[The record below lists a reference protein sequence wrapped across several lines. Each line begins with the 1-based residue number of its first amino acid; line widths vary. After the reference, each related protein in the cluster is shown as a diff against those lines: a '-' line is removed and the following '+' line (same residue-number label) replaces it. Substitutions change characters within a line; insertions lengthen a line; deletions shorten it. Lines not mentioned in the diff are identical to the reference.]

1 MEAAII
7 TAPGEVPL
15 ARVARPGPRELR
27 IRLEGCGVLKT
38 IHSRHTGAHRVDELI
53 SIYAV
58 LTPLPFSPLLHFSC
72 RALAWR
78 ICKQSFLRR
87 GSTLRTTMIPAVK
100 ISFFG
105 SSLVSAYWNGAAT
118 YYRGLLRALAERG
131 HQITF
136 YEPDAYHRQQH
147 RDIDDPDW
155 ARVVVYPAT
164 KEEDALE
171 AVENARDSDVVI
183 LASGIG
189 VFDSL
194 LELAVLE
201 LQTADRL
208 VAFLDV
214 DAPATLDRIHANPAD
229 KFLALIPCYDFIL
242 TLGGGDPV
250 VKAYKAAGA
259 KDCVAIY
266 NALDPLTHHP
276 AAPNPRFAGDLGFLG
291 NRMPDRE
298 SRMEQFFLAAAA
310 ALPKKT
316 FLLGGNGWQDKP
328 MPANVTYLGHVYT
341 REHNAFNRSVRAV
354 LNVNR
359 GSMARYGFS
368 APTRMFEAAGA
379 ACCLITDQWEGIEMF
394 LEPGREVLVARDGAE
409 VAEQLAALSPE
420 RARAIGQA
428 AFRRVRHEHT
438 YAHRADLLEQVL
450 AANLQRSLV
459 SL

>member
-1 MEAAII
+1 
-7 TAPGEVPL
+7 
-15 ARVARPGPRELR
+15 
-27 IRLEGCGVLKT
+27 
-38 IHSRHTGAHRVDELI
+38 
-53 SIYAV
+53 
-58 LTPLPFSPLLHFSC
+58 
-72 RALAWR
+72 
-78 ICKQSFLRR
+78 
-87 GSTLRTTMIPAVK
+87 MIPTLK

-136 YEPDAYHRQQH
+136 YGPDAYQRQQH
-147 RDIDDPDW
+147 RDIQDPGW

-171 AVENARDSDVVI
+171 AVEAARDSDVVI
-183 LASGIG
+183 KASGIG

-214 DAPATLDRIHANPAD
+214 DPPATLDRIHSNPAD
-229 KFLALIPCYDFIL
+229 KFPTLIPCYDFIL
-242 TLGGGDPV
+242 TYGGGEPV
-250 VKAYKAAGA
+250 VRAYKAAGA
-259 KDCVAIY
+259 KDCVPIY

-298 SRMEQFFLAAAA
+298 SRVEEFFIAAAA
-310 ALPKKT
+310 ALPGRA

-328 MPANVTYLGHVYT
+328 MPANVKYLGHLYT
-341 REHNAFNRSVRAV
+341 HEHNAFNGSVGAV

-359 GSMARYGFS
+359 GSMSRYGFCP
-368 APTRMFEAAGA
+368 PTRVFEAAGA
-379 ACCLITDQWEGIEMF
+379 ASCLITDQWEGIEMF

-428 AFRRVRHEHT
+428 AFQRVTNEHT
-438 YAHRADLLEQVL
+438 YAHRADLLERVL
-450 AANLQRSLV
+450 AANLQRSFV
-459 SL
+459 SI